1 MEFYTITGM
10 LLGLVN
16 MYATKINKL
25 KSLEVCK
32 IAENTFKNYTM
43 EEFMSFKS
51 EATTLT
57 DNPGTT
63 IKEKMV
69 VLYFLIKE
77 KLSENNDIRLV
88 ELNEIL
94 KSLSTSEE
102 DELIDVITV
111 TFTRPGEIL
120 LQTNTL

>member
-1 MEFYTITGM
+1 MEFYTSTGI
-10 LLGLVN
+10 LLCLVN

-25 KSLEVCK
+25 KSLDVCK

-51 EATTLT
+51 EDTTLT

-63 IKEKMV
+63 LKEKMT

-77 KLSENNDIRLV
+77 KLSKNDDIRLV
-88 ELNEIL
+88 KLNEIL
-94 KSLSTSEE
+94 KSLSTSKYK
-102 DELIDVITV
+102 
-111 TFTRPGEIL
+111 
-120 LQTNTL
+120 